1 MPSHSAK
8 GRRWTNY
15 HYTIGKYFTY
25 IVTQLGHSSPMATL
39 NVYAH
44 LMEPRNQ
51 DAAYRLE
58 DTIFG
63 DGYVLGVKS
72 SKGSTHPE
80 LTP

>member
-1 MPSHSAK
+1 M
-8 GRRWTNY
+8 
-15 HYTIGKYFTY
+15 
-25 IVTQLGHSSPMATL
+25 VTL